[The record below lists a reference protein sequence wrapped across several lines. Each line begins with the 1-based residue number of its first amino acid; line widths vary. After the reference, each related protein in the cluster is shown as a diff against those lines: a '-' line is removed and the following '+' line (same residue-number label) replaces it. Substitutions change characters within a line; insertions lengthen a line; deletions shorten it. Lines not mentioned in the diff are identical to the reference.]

1 MTEAK
6 LLEEAL
12 AEPSRPADSLDA
24 PLDRKLQFYLGE
36 SRKLLPDLEATY
48 DQLVARIQAN
58 GADILVPAVGE
69 RLPEFLMTDSD
80 GHLIDLAHG

>member
-1 MTEAK
+1 MQGSG
-6 LLEEAL
+6 L
-12 AEPSRPADSLDA
+12 SLTIGRIQIVAGRRQERGSCRSLHDRGFPGR

-58 GADILVPAVGE
+58 GVDISSQP
-69 RLPEFLMTDSD
+69 
-80 GHLIDLAHG
+80 